1 MNAFVEARA
10 AGQDQVTTSFGVVV
24 PNLPKKVRL
33 CKALY
38 HGKHTVMSFRAGEM
52 LNDYASVM
60 LQMMGNMGGQMA
72 GGPAGGPAGSHMMPA
87 GGMTNGSAPPTP
99 PAEVPA
105 AADAPAPEG

>member
-1 MNAFVEARA
+1 
-10 AGQDQVTTSFGVVV
+10 
-24 PNLPKKVRL
+24 
-33 CKALY
+33 
-38 HGKHTVMSFRAGEM
+38 
-52 LNDYASVM
+52 M

>member
-1 MNAFVEARA
+1 
-10 AGQDQVTTSFGVVV
+10 
-24 PNLPKKVRL
+24 
-33 CKALY
+33 
-38 HGKHTVMSFRAGEM
+38 M
-52 LNDYASVM
+52 LTLTHLLSVCLSVGRYVCLSLSVM